1 MASPAGQRNP
11 MQPRIHI
18 AKTFHNVQL
27 AWARSGSGPVLVKA
41 ANWLS
46 HLRRDLESPV
56 WRHWVAFLSRHYDF
70 VRFDERGCGLSDWQV
85 EDVSHQHWSSDIE
98 TVVEAAGIA
107 GPHMLLGISQGAAAA
122 IRYAIAHPE
131 RVSHLILY
139 GGYARGG
146 LVRGGSSAEHFRAL
160 VEMVRLGWG
169 SRNPMFRQVFTARFV
184 PGGTHEQID
193 WFNELARTTISP
205 EMALRLLHE
214 RGSIDIADLLP
225 QVRVPTLV
233 LHARH
238 DEVVGFAEGKLLAAG
253 IPGAQFVELDSSN
266 HVLLE
271 HEPAWQEFQ
280 RAVREFTG
288 VARTDSRPADEAALT
303 KRERQL
309 LDLLRAGKTNA
320 EIGAAIFISEKTV
333 RNHLSSVYRKL
344 GVSNR
349 AQAIVKTG
357 TVVETGTG

>member
-1 MASPAGQRNP
+1 
-11 MQPRIHI
+11 MQQRIHI
-18 AKTFHNVQL
+18 ARTSDHVQL

-41 ANWLS
+41 SNWLS
-46 HLRRDLESPV
+46 HLRHDLENPV
-56 WRHWVAFLSRHYDF
+56 WRHWVAFLTRHFDF
-70 VRFDERGCGLSDWQV
+70 IRFDERGCGLSDWQV
-85 EDVSHQHWSSDIE
+85 EDVSERHWLGDLE
-98 TVVEAAGIA
+98 TVVDAAGIA
-107 GPHMLLGISQGAAAA
+107 GPHVLLGISQGAAAA
-122 IRYAIAHPE
+122 IRYSIKYPE

-184 PGGTHEQID
+184 PGGSHEQLD
-193 WFNELARTTISP
+193 WFNELARTTVSP

-214 RGSIDIADLLP
+214 RGSIDIVELLP
-225 QVRVPTLV
+225 RVKVPTLV

-238 DEVVGFAEGKLLAAG
+238 DEVVGFSEGKLLAAG
-253 IPGAQFVELDSSN
+253 IPGAQFVELDSRN

-288 VARTDSRPADEAALT
+288 VARADSRPADAAALT
-303 KRERQL
+303 KRERRI

-320 EIGAAIFISEKTV
+320 EIGTAIFISEKTV

-344 GVSNR
+344 GVSSR

-357 TVVETGTG
+357 AINAADAETGTG